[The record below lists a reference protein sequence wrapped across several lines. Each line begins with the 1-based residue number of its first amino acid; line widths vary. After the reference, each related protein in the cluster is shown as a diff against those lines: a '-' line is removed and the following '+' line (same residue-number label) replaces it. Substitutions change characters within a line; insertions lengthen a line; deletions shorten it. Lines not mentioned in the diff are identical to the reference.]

1 MEQHQKVFEPGLG
14 TIEGVEAKLY
24 VDPQAQPAFFKAY
37 TVPFALRQKV
47 EAELNRL
54 EKLGVITTPVQFLEW
69 AAPIMPVIK
78 KDGIVWICDG
88 YRLAVNKAAKL
99 KVYPLPRI
107 KDLLASLGGGKTLT
121 KLDLSHAYLQV
132 QLDEVS
138 EKYITVNTHRDLF
151 QYQRLSLESHLPQQF
166 SALD

>member
-1 MEQHQKVFEPGLG
+1 MVRAASASVDHTKVG
-14 TIEGVEAKLY
+14 K
-24 VDPQAQPAFFKAY
+24 
-37 TVPFALRQKV
+37 
-47 EAELNRL
+47 
-54 EKLGVITTPVQFLEW
+54 W
-69 AAPIMPVIK
+69 AALIMPVIK
-78 KDGIVWICDG
+78 KDGIVWIYDG